1 LQQPR
6 LRCLARRAQHRSPAI
21 AAMWALLNSNS
32 SSWNPVER
40 LIFPAPVPSY
50 EIDSYPGELLL
61 IPKGDGSKVPC
72 LFLPFRHARFLVL
85 YFHANAE
92 DLGSCYSFCKTMRDL
107 FQVHVL
113 AVEYPGYGICPGKP
127 DEAGIMENAKAAMK
141 FATDT
146 IHWPCE
152 DIKLFGRSL
161 GTGPCVQLAAAH
173 DVAGVILVSPFTSIK
188 SLFRAQVGALADIVE
203 DRFPSSDLV
212 PAIVSP
218 TLIIHGQQDNLIP
231 LSHGKAL
238 YDLLNTRK
246 MLVCP
251 ATMGHNHSL
260 LKDIGVLVL
269 PMTQFFSLP
278 DYSFDDLEIPEWCFP
293 ENARRKASED
303 TESSPPSP
311 GRVRV
316 TAGSAAPSPTLGTPR
331 LFASCFP
338 PNGAMTLDG
347 SRPACRSGPG
357 LGISALS
364 ADSDKAGAIVVDSN

>member
-1 LQQPR
+1 
-6 LRCLARRAQHRSPAI
+6 
-21 AAMWALLNSNS
+21 
-32 SSWNPVER
+32 
-40 LIFPAPVPSY
+40 VPSY
-50 EIDSYPGELLL
+50 DISSYPGELLL
-61 IPKGDGSKVPC
+61 IPKADGSKVPC

-113 AVEYPGYGICPGKP
+113 AVEYPGYGICQGKP
-127 DEAGIMENAKAAMK
+127 DEAGIMENARAAMT
-141 FATDT
+141 FATET
-146 IHWPCE
+146 ISWPCE

-161 GTGPCVQLAAAH
+161 GTGPCVQLAASY

-188 SLFRAQVGALADIVE
+188 SLFRAQVGTFADMVV
-203 DRFPSSDLV
+203 DRFPSSELV
-212 PAIVSP
+212 PSIRSP

-278 DYSFDDLEIPEWCFP
+278 DYSFDDVEVPPWCFP
-293 ENARRKASED
+293 EHAETEGGQAETGIRVSASPLSGRKPVGGCSGE
-303 TESSPPSP
+303 TC
-311 GRVRV
+311 V
-316 TAGSAAPSPTLGTPR
+316 TGLGTPR
-331 LFASCFP
+331 LFASCLSP
-338 PNGAMTLDG
+338 KIPTLG
-347 SRPACRSGPG
+347 GEGQPTVRT
-357 LGISALS
+357 SA
-364 ADSDKAGAIVVDSN
+364 A